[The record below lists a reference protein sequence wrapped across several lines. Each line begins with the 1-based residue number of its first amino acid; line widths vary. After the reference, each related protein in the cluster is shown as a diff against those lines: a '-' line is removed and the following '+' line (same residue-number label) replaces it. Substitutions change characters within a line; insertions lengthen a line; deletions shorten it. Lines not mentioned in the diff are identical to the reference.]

1 MDMRSLY
8 RTIDRDDLR
17 DALALAAALAIV
29 GVSFGAL
36 SGAAGVPM
44 PMTLALSLL
53 VFAGGSQFLVVAVV
67 AAGGSPVTALVGGLL
82 LNARLLPYGLA
93 MGGVVGDRLP
103 ARLLGA
109 HILIDESVAFARA
122 RAEGD
127 RRRTAFWL
135 SGSLAFV
142 FWNCGAALGMV
153 AGAAVPDLDVLGV
166 DAAFPAA
173 LMALLLPSLRGADA
187 RRVGLGAAALAL
199 LATPWLPAGLPVL
212 VGLAGLIVAGPGGVA
227 TPDARPPAEAGP

>member
-1 MDMRSLY
+1 MHMRSLY

-17 DALALAAALAIV
+17 DALALAAALAVV
-29 GVSFGAL
+29 GASFGAL
-36 SGAAGVPM
+36 STAAGVPM

-53 VFAGGSQFLVVAVV
+53 VFAGGSQFLVVAVA
-67 AAGGSPVTALVGGLL
+67 AAGGNPVAALVGGLL

-93 MGGVVGDRLP
+93 MGGVIGDRWP

-109 HILIDESVAFARA
+109 HILVDESVAFARA
-122 RAEGD
+122 REGA
-127 RRRTAFWL
+127 RQRVAFWL

-142 FWNCGAALGMV
+142 FWNCGAALGTV
-153 AGAAVPDLDVLGV
+153 AGGAVPDLDVLGV

-173 LMALLLPSLRGADA
+173 LVALLLPSLRGADA
-187 RRVGLGAAALAL
+187 RRVGMGAAALAL

-212 VGLAGLIVAGPGGVA
+212 VGLAGLVVAGRA
-227 TPDARPPAEAGP
+227 AA

>member
-1 MDMRSLY
+1 MRSLY

-36 SGAAGVPM
+36 STAAGVPR

-53 VFAGGSQFLVVAVV
+53 VFAGGAQFLVVAVV
-67 AAGGSPVTALVGGLL
+67 AAGGSAIAGLVGGLL

-93 MGGVVGDRLP
+93 MGGVIGDRLP
-103 ARLLGA
+103 ERLLGA

-122 RAEGD
+122 REGSGQ
-127 RRRTAFWL
+127 RAAFWL

-142 FWNCGAALGMV
+142 FWNCGAALGTV
-153 AGAAVPDLDVLGV
+153 AGGAVPDLDVLGV

-173 LMALLLPSLRGADA
+173 LVALLLPSLRGADA
-187 RRVGLGAAALAL
+187 RRVGLAAAAVAL

-212 VGLAGLIVAGPGGVA
+212 VGLAGLLVAGRETG
-227 TPDARPPAEAGP
+227 T

>member
-1 MDMRSLY
+1 VDMRSLY

-17 DALALAAALAIV
+17 DALALAAALAVV

-36 SGAAGVPM
+36 STAAGVPK

-53 VFAGGSQFLVVAVV
+53 VFAGGSQFLVVAVA
-67 AAGGSPVTALVGGLL
+67 AAGGSPVAALVGGLL

-93 MGGVVGDRLP
+93 TGGIVGDRWP

-122 RAEGD
+122 REGAGQ
-127 RRRTAFWL
+127 RTAFWL
-135 SGSLAFV
+135 SGTLAFV
-142 FWNCGAALGMV
+142 FWNCGAALGML
-153 AGAAVPDLDVLGV
+153 AGGAVPDLDALGI

-173 LMALLLPSLRGADA
+173 LVALLLPSLRGADA

-199 LATPWLPAGLPVL
+199 MATPWLPAGLPVL
-212 VGLAGLIVAGPGGVA
+212 VGLAGLTLAGR
-227 TPDARPPAEAGP
+227 RPQ

>member
-1 MDMRSLY
+1 VDMRSLY
-8 RTIDRDDLR
+8 RTIHRDDLR

-36 SGAAGVPM
+36 STAAGVPL

-53 VFAGGSQFLVVAVV
+53 VFAGGAQFLVIAVA
-67 AAGGSPVTALVGGLL
+67 AAGGSPLAGLVGGLL

-93 MGGVVGDRLP
+93 MGGVIGDRLP

-122 RAEGD
+122 RDGE

-135 SGSLAFV
+135 SGGLAYL
-142 FWNCGAALGMV
+142 FWNAGAALGAV
-153 AGAAVPDLDVLGV
+153 AGGVVPDLDALGV

-173 LMALLLPSLRGADA
+173 LLALLLPSLRGADA
-187 RRVGLGAAALAL
+187 RRVGLGAAAIAL
-199 LATPWLPAGLPVL
+199 MATPWLPAGLPVL
-212 VGLAGLIVAGPGGVA
+212 VGLAGLALAGRPQRARAMRPGDP
-227 TPDARPPAEAGP
+227 T

>member
-8 RTIDRDDLR
+8 RTIDRADLR
-17 DALALAAALAIV
+17 DALALASALAIV

-36 SGAAGVPM
+36 STAAGVPRL
-44 PMTLALSLL
+44 MTPALSLL
-53 VFAGGSQFLVVAVV
+53 VFAGGSQFLVVAVT
-67 AAGGSPVTALVGGLL
+67 AAGGSPVAAVVGGLL

-93 MGGVVGDRLP
+93 MGGIVGDRLP

-109 HILIDESVAFARA
+109 HILIDESVAFSRARGEGARA
-122 RAEGD
+122 R
-127 RRRTAFWL
+127 TAFRL
-135 SGSLAFV
+135 SGCLAFV
-142 FWNCGAALGMV
+142 FWNSGAAIGML
-153 AGAAVPDLDVLGV
+153 AGGAVPDPNLFGV

-173 LMALLLPSLRGADA
+173 LLALLLPSLRGADA

-212 VGLAGLIVAGPGGVA
+212 IGLAGLVVAGRAPAPQGPKPGEA
-227 TPDARPPAEAGP
+227 TP

>member
-1 MDMRSLY
+1 MRSLY
-8 RTIDRDDLR
+8 RTIHRDDLR

-36 SGAAGVPM
+36 STAAGVPL

-53 VFAGGSQFLVVAVV
+53 VFAGGAQFLVVAVA
-67 AAGGSPVTALVGGLL
+67 AAGGSAIAGLVGGLL

-93 MGGVVGDRLP
+93 MGGVIGARLP

-109 HILIDESVAFARA
+109 HILIDESVAFSRA
-122 RAEGD
+122 RDAG

-135 SGSLAFV
+135 SGGLAYL
-142 FWNCGAALGMV
+142 FWNAGAALGAL
-153 AGAAVPDLDVLGV
+153 AGGVVPDLDVLGV

-173 LMALLLPSLRGADA
+173 LVALLLPSLRGADA
-187 RRVGLGAAALAL
+187 RRVGLGAAAIAL
-199 LATPWLPAGLPVL
+199 MATPWLPAGLPVL
-212 VGLAGLIVAGPGGVA
+212 VALGGVA
-227 TPDARPPAEAGP
+227 LAGKPQRARAMRSRGPA

>member
-1 MDMRSLY
+1 MRSLY

-29 GVSFGAL
+29 GVSFGAV
-36 SGAAGVPM
+36 STAAGVPL
-44 PMTLALSLL
+44 PMTLALSLI
-53 VFAGGSQFLVVAVV
+53 VFTGGAQFLVVAVA
-67 AAGGSPVTALVGGLL
+67 AAGGSPLAGLVGGML
-82 LNARLLPYGLA
+82 LNGRLLPYGLA

-122 RAEGD
+122 RDAE
-127 RRRTAFWL
+127 RRRAAFWL
-135 SGSLAFV
+135 SGGLSYV
-142 FWNCGAALGMV
+142 FWNAGAALGAL
-153 AGAAVPDLDVLGV
+153 AGGVVPDLDVLGV

-173 LMALLLPSLRGADA
+173 LVALLLPTLRGADA
-187 RRVGLGAAALAL
+187 RRVGLGAAAIAL

-212 VGLAGLIVAGPGGVA
+212 VGLAGLALAGKPQGARA
-227 TPDARPPAEAGP
+227 TPSEDPS